1 MENFDC
7 CTSLEPC
14 ENGEGDC
21 DNDEECV
28 GNLKCSDG
36 TGMDH
41 WNNLN
46 RGISKSLYKIY
57 ISRSLI
63 SGAVP

>member
-1 MENFDC
+1 MAFQLQILYPYFTGSDRVCNWSGNTMENFDC

-41 WNNLN
+41 
-46 RGISKSLYKIY
+46 
-57 ISRSLI
+57 
-63 SGAVP
+63 